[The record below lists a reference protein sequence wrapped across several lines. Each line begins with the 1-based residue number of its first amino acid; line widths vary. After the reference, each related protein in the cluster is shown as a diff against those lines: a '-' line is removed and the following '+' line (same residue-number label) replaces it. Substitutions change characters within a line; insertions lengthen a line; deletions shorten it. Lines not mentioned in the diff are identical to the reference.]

1 MRLWALLRG
10 DVRVQFKYGFYFL
23 YAAFSLLY
31 IGLLA
36 AFPQEWRQKAA
47 VLMIFTDPAALGL
60 FFMGAIVLFEKSE
73 RVLDSLAVAPIKIS
87 DYVLSKLLSIGI
99 ISTVVAVAI
108 GLFGGVIQ
116 SLLLFIPGVFLCSC
130 LFSSLGLMVASRA
143 DTLNGFILSAI
154 PLQLFIN
161 LPAIAYVFGW
171 QPAWLLLHPGVSAVE
186 ILLNGRFAIFA
197 LIMLLCWTV
206 LSLLFAC
213 RVVKKSFE
221 ALGGVKL

>member
-10 DVRVQFKYGFYFL
+10 DVRFQFKYGFYFL
-23 YAAFSLLY
+23 YIMFSLLY

-36 AFPQEWRQKAA
+36 AFPEQWREKAA

-87 DYVLSKLLSIGI
+87 DYVLAKLISIGI

-108 GLFGGVIQ
+108 GLSGGVMH
-116 SLLLFIPGVFLCSC
+116 SPLLLIPGVFLCSC
-130 LFSSLGLMVASRA
+130 LFSSLGLIVASRA
-143 DTLNGFILSAI
+143 ATLNGFILSTI
-154 PLQLFIN
+154 PLQLIIN

-171 QPAWLLLHPGVSAVE
+171 QPVWLLLHPGVCAVE
-186 ILLNGRFAIFA
+186 ILLGGRFAVFA
-197 LIMLLCWTV
+197 LLMLLAWTV
-206 LSLLFAC
+206 LAVLAAC

>member
-10 DVRVQFKYGFYFL
+10 DVRFQLKYGFYFL

-47 VLMIFTDPAALGL
+47 VLMIFTDPAAMGL

-87 DYVLSKLLSIGI
+87 DYVLGKLLSIGI
-99 ISTVVAVAI
+99 ISTVVAIAI

-130 LFSSLGLMVASRA
+130 LFSSLGLIIASRA
-143 DTLNGFILSAI
+143 ETLNGFILSTI
-154 PLQLFIN
+154 PLQLIIN

-186 ILLNGRFAIFA
+186 ILLGGRFTIFA

-206 LSLLFAC
+206 LALLWAC